1 MRTSIVVVAVT
12 ALAAGGCERTTTKG
26 NRQPPA
32 QMQLQEARQAAVD
45 ATERAQQAERAAV
58 DHARENAALQEQL
71 DAQRRQLAEAQDAA
85 AQATQDA
92 QNARAQLEAAR
103 PPATIVQLPPEPAI
117 QYEARTSPSE
127 TRSRVP
133 ANVQPSDVV
142 PGDTSAVP
150 VNIDP
155 DDDTARRSVDQSNG
169 PVTPPPTP

>member
-12 ALAAGGCERTTTKG
+12 ALAAGGCERTTTKS
-26 NRQPPA
+26 NRQPAA
-32 QMQLQEARQAAVD
+32 QMKLQEARQEAAD
-45 ATERAQQAERAAV
+45 ATDRAQQAERVAA
-58 DHARENAALQEQL
+58 DHAQENAALQDQL
-71 DAQRRQLAEAQDAA
+71 DAQRRQLVEAQDTA
-85 AQATQDA
+85 AQATRDA
-92 QNARAQLEAAR
+92 QNARAELEAAR
-103 PPATIVQLPPEPAI
+103 QQATIVQLPPEPAI
-117 QYEARTSPSE
+117 QYEARPSPSS

-155 DDDTARRSVDQSNG
+155 DDDTARRNVDQSNG